1 MKRRQE
7 MAEEAERQR
16 IKEEQEAKA
25 ASEAAEQAKR
35 DAERR
40 DDVDVGIAHD
50 EAGAIIQ
57 YINCDNN
64 SNNITINTLTL
75 QIKKFINLEFI
86 VLTF

>member
-50 EAGAIIQ
+50 EAGAIIH
-57 YINCDNN
+57 YINYHNN
-64 SNNITINTLTL
+64 SNNINILTL
-75 QIKKFINLEFI
+75 QINKF
-86 VLTF
+86 

>member
-35 DAERR
+35 EAERR

-50 EAGAIIQ
+50 EAGAIPYDI
-57 YINCDNN
+57 IHLNRLT
-64 SNNITINTLTL
+64 ITIATKITIQLTN
-75 QIKKFINLEFI
+75 F
-86 VLTF
+86 

>member
-35 DAERR
+35 EAERR

-50 EAGAIIQ
+50 EAGSIPSDYPLEQ
-57 YINCDNN
+57 NNNNN
-64 SNNITINTLTL
+64 SNNYNKQIN
-75 QIKKFINLEFI
+75 KF
-86 VLTF
+86 